1 MSSGVFNFNKGLNN
15 IILLVSFYKLTLLIH
30 YKNNEL

>member
-15 IILLVSFYKLTLLIH
+15 IISLVGLQKLTSL
-30 YKNNEL
+30 KNNDNS